1 VNDRDEFAKAAMQTL
16 LYLRRSFSN
25 DVEARGI
32 AIDAYTMADAMA
44 EARGDEDKPIA
55 KKKLSEM
62 PAEARR
68 IMNDRW
74 IKAGAEIPKSAQTES
89 GKVGILDTLR
99 AMNEVD
105 KLSWDEI
112 GDIVEYAATNWY
124 PQYMKSPTSLRKKT
138 TNGDCARWEAIKLQM
153 ENKSNGKVG
162 QSFAERGISEVDS
175 WTEESTTG

>member
-1 VNDRDEFAKAAMQTL
+1 MNDRDEFAKAAMGAFLSREVWDDQ
-16 LYLRRSFSN
+16 
-25 DVEARGI
+25 EAI
-32 AIDAYTMADAMA
+32 ANLSYAMADAMLA
-44 EARGDEDKPIA
+44 ARGDEEKPL
-55 KKKLSEM
+55 KKKTMAEM

-74 IKAGAEIPKSAQTES
+74 IKKGAEIPKSAHTDA
-89 GKVGILDTLR
+89 GKANILDTLR

>member
-1 VNDRDEFAKAAMQTL
+1 LNDRDEFAKAAMGAFLSREVWDDQ
-16 LYLRRSFSN
+16 
-25 DVEARGI
+25 EAI
-32 AIDAYTMADAMA
+32 ANLSYAMADAMLA
-44 EARGDEDKPIA
+44 ARGDEEKPLK

-112 GDIVEYAATNWY
+112 GDIDE
-124 PQYMKSPTSLRKKT
+124 R
-138 TNGDCARWEAIKLQM
+138 M
-153 ENKSNGKVG
+153 EP
-162 QSFAERGISEVDS
+162 A
-175 WTEESTTG
+175 